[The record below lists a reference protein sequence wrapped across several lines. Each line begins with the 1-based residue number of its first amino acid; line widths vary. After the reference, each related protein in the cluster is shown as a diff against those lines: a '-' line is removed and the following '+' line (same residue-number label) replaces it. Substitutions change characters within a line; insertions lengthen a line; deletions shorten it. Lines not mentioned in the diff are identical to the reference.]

1 MADQEKD
8 KQMETQTDDMLDSLL
23 ANYSSA
29 EPRPGLETRIMANLR
44 DAESSEAGRGWW
56 GFKWL
61 WAGAAVAALI
71 VAGVILLG
79 VHRKEKVPVVVHELP
94 TPVRPQ
100 PQQPQQKPPEIAPQ
114 MATKRREHSSHR
126 AAMIPAAQNA
136 GLKPGLRP
144 ANFPTPFPLSEQ
156 ERLMLAYLNNTPHQE
171 VIAQIQ
177 RTDQQ
182 EADEFWDDRN
192 GFTRKPVTR

>member
-8 KQMETQTDDMLDSLL
+8 KQIDKMLDSLL
-23 ANYSSA
+23 AGYSSA
-29 EPRPGLETRIMANLR
+29 EPRPGLETRILANLR
-44 DAESSEAGRGWW
+44 DAESREASRGWW

-61 WAGAAVAALI
+61 WAGAVLAALI
-71 VAGVILLG
+71 VAGVLIG
-79 VHRKEKVPVVVHELP
+79 GKRQVAPPPHKVVQTVQPSVQP
-94 TPVRPQ
+94 PQ
-100 PQQPQQKPPEIAPQ
+100 PQPKPPEIAPQ
-114 MATKRREHSSHR
+114 MATKQRERRPHR
-126 AAMIPAAQNA
+126 AAMIQAARNS

-171 VIAQIQ
+171 VIAHIQ

-182 EADEFWDDRN
+182 EAEEFWQDSN
-192 GFTRKPVTR
+192 GFAAKPVSR

>member
-8 KQMETQTDDMLDSLL
+8 KQMQIDDMLDSLL

-29 EPRPGLETRIMANLR
+29 EPRPGLETRILANLR
-44 DAESSEAGRGWW
+44 DAESREASRGWW

-61 WAGAAVAALI
+61 LAGAALAAAI

-79 VHRKEKVPVVVHELP
+79 GHNKEKAPAVVHELP
-94 TPVRPQ
+94 GPARPQ
-100 PQQPQQKPPEIAPQ
+100 PAQPQQKPPEKAPVV
-114 MATKRREHSSHR
+114 ARKHREHSSRR
-126 AAMIPAAQNA
+126 AATVTAAQNS
-136 GLKPGLRP
+136 GLKPEARP

-156 ERLMLAYLNNTPHQE
+156 ERLMLAYLRNTPHEE

-177 RTDQQ
+177 RTDQK
-182 EADEFWDDRN
+182 EAEEFWQDSN
-192 GFTRKPVTR
+192 GFAAKPVTR

>member
-8 KQMETQTDDMLDSLL
+8 RQIDGMLDSLL

-29 EPRPGLETRIMANLR
+29 KPRPGLETRILANLR
-44 DAESSEAGRGWW
+44 DAESREASRGWW
-56 GFKWL
+56 KLKWL
-61 WAGAAVAALI
+61 WAGAAVVAAI
-71 VAGVILLG
+71 IAGVILLG
-79 VHRKEKVPVVVHELP
+79 GHRKEKAPVVVHELP
-94 TPVRPQ
+94 APAHPQ
-100 PQQPQQKPPEIAPQ
+100 PLQPQPKPPEITPE
-114 MATKRREHSSHR
+114 MATKQREHRSHR
-126 AAMIPAAQNA
+126 AAMIPAAQDS

-182 EADEFWDDRN
+182 EAEEFWQDSN
-192 GFTRKPVTR
+192 GFAAKPVSR

>member
-8 KQMETQTDDMLDSLL
+8 KQIDKMLDSLL

-29 EPRPGLETRIMANLR
+29 EPRPGLETRILANLISATPR
-44 DAESSEAGRGWW
+44 DAKSREAARGWW
-56 GFKWL
+56 SFKWL
-61 WAGAAVAALI
+61 WAGAAVAAAI
-71 VAGVILLG
+71 IAGVLLLG
-79 VHRKEKVPVVVHELP
+79 GHRKEKGPVMVHELP
-94 TPVRPQ
+94 GPAHPE
-100 PQQPQQKPPEIAPQ
+100 PPQQKPPKIAPEV
-114 MATKRREHSSHR
+114 ATKQREHTSHR
-126 AAMIPAAQNA
+126 AVMMPAQNS

-144 ANFPTPFPLSEQ
+144 ANFPTPSPLSEQ

-182 EADEFWDDRN
+182 EAEEFWQDSN
-192 GFTRKPVTR
+192 GFAAKPVTR